1 MRRIIK
7 LKENSVQMEKIMR
20 EINFKIKIE
29 GRKVLKQLELS
40 TAQFDVLQILY
51 FKGDKKLSDI
61 SKSLGVT
68 KSTTTG
74 LIKRLE
80 ALNLIEKIQSS
91 KDKRIYNVKITTKGK
106 KIIDEVIIRRI
117 SLMEKVIEKMGKDET
132 FIEKLIKLKNTL
144 NEVVEGDEL

>member
-1 MRRIIK
+1 M
-7 LKENSVQMEKIMR
+7 KENSVQMEKIMR

>member
-1 MRRIIK
+1 